1 MKRRDFIQNS
11 LVTGLA
17 GVLPAAFV
25 TAEDS
30 VNPDHVVPK
39 ADDRRALVNEPWAR
53 QVLQREG
60 CDGIIAFNP
69 VNVFYLS
76 NYTSFYQ
83 RMQLPFSTFAVF
95 PRDQKKSTLLVTST
109 ADLWS
114 LTNAE
119 REHPEWVT
127 YSQPEEWRPYLD
139 QENWST
145 HPSAVP
151 GFGSIWPQ
159 NSATFS
165 EREQHWIEASDRAA
179 PGIASA
185 PIYAL
190 AKALHR
196 CGLSK
201 ARLAIDDMQV
211 ADLLR
216 GIGFDHSTFVPGE
229 NIFRKIR
236 VIKSAVEIGH
246 MRKIARVN
254 QAATMAM
261 IRQLE
266 RGANSRDINQL
277 FLLEAAKRGAHM
289 MWLVAGGV
297 GGLRRAEVT
306 EGEPLLIDAV
316 SSINHYHGDF
326 GRTVVLGEP
335 SAKLQQRVTLIK
347 AGWEAAFETMRPG
360 VRYSEIKRAARKAMT
375 RPGQATPKVGVTPH
389 SVGLQHTDEPFRDG
403 LPFTVRDD
411 LELQENMTLTVDFP
425 SMEIGWGSCH
435 LEDLVRI
442 TTDGA
447 EPLASMDGPLVVI

>member
-1 MKRRDFIQNS
+1 M
-11 LVTGLA
+11 A